1 MRQNG
6 HSYRPNK
13 ETVYLSQKEI
23 DRLINSSDT
32 LVVRT
37 VFYVGYQL
45 ALRAGE
51 VLVLSPSSFD
61 FKRHLAKVW
70 DEKKDKV
77 REEGMT
83 EDTEAMLKLYIAEKR
98 LRPEEKLF
106 PYSEKTLTRWIR
118 KYAKK
123 AGIEWDERFYNLRWH
138 SLRHSRIRNWFEEG
152 YSVNFVSA
160 MTGDTAKVLWE
171 VYGKLIG
178 ADTVRILRGK
188 ERFNG

>member
-1 MRQNG
+1 M
-6 HSYRPNK
+6 
-13 ETVYLSQKEI
+13 YLSSEDI
-23 DRLINSSDT
+23 GRLINSTDT
-32 LVVRT
+32 LTTRT
-37 VFYVGYQL
+37 VFFVGYHL

-51 VLVLSPSSFD
+51 VLTLSPSSFD
-61 FKRHLAKVW
+61 FSRHIVKVW
-70 DEKKDKV
+70 DEKKDKI

-83 EDTEAMLKLYIAEKR
+83 EEMEAMLKLYFREKR
-98 LRPEEKLF
+98 LRENEKLF

-123 AGIEWDERFYNLRWH
+123 AGIEWDVRFYNLRWH

-152 YSVNFVSA
+152 YNVNFVSA

-188 ERFNG
+188 QSND